1 VTALL
6 LPVRNLASLS
16 DKLLY
21 SSQLEVVKMA
31 STPQLNIRVPLE
43 LKEAFI
49 QKAKEDGTTATDLI
63 VGFMQQYLGI
73 EPKKPVAD
81 VNAVDIDIRL
91 SELEQCL
98 SARIAALEEQ
108 QPGKSQKAA

>member
-1 VTALL
+1 
-6 LPVRNLASLS
+6 
-16 DKLLY
+16 
-21 SSQLEVVKMA
+21 MA
-31 STPQLNIRVPLE
+31 NTPQLNIRVSLK

-73 EPKKPVAD
+73 EPKKPVAG
-81 VNAVDIDIRL
+81 VNAVDIDSRL
-91 SELEQCL
+91 SELEQRL

-108 QPGKSQKAA
+108 QPGKSRKVA

>member
-1 VTALL
+1 
-6 LPVRNLASLS
+6 
-16 DKLLY
+16 
-21 SSQLEVVKMA
+21 MA
-31 STPQLNIRVPLE
+31 STSQLNIRVALE

-73 EPKKPVAD
+73 EPNNPIAG

-91 SELEQCL
+91 SELEQRL

-108 QPGKSQKAA
+108 QPGKSRRAA